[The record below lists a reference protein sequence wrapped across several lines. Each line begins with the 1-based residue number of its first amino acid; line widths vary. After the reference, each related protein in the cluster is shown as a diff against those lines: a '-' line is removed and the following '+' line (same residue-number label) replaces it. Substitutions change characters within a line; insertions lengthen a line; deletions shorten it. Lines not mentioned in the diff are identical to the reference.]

1 MADPQP
7 PQYPAIVHDDEAL
20 EVESP

>member
-1 MADPQP
+1 MVDPQP